1 MRLALYQPDI
11 PPNVGAMLRLGACLG
26 IAVDIIEPCGF
37 PLGHRDLKRAA
48 MDYAER
54 VESRRHRSW
63 EAFLGQRRGSG
74 ARLVLLTTRA
84 TRRYAEFAFR
94 PDDCLL
100 VGRES
105 AGVPDAV
112 IRRAREVLE
121 NLEVGEF
128 TKEGLPRLARSHTP
142 GLAEP
147 GAQMSL
153 FVPKDPVLEK
163 LRARLQELDTDRLT
177 PMEAI
182 RILAELRSKLD

>member
-54 VESRRHRSW
+54 AESRRHRSW
-63 EAFLGQRRGSG
+63 QAFLDQRRGSG
-74 ARLVLLTTRA
+74 ARLVLLTTHA
-84 TRRYAEFAFR
+84 TRAYAEFAFR

-105 AGVPDAV
+105 AGVPNEVRAAADARV
-112 IRRAREVLE
+112 RVPMAPGTRSLNVAIAAAMVLGEALRQTGGFPGGFPAGGAEGRR
-121 NLEVGEF
+121 
-128 TKEGLPRLARSHTP
+128 
-142 GLAEP
+142 
-147 GAQMSL
+147 
-153 FVPKDPVLEK
+153 
-163 LRARLQELDTDRLT
+163 
-177 PMEAI
+177 
-182 RILAELRSKLD
+182 